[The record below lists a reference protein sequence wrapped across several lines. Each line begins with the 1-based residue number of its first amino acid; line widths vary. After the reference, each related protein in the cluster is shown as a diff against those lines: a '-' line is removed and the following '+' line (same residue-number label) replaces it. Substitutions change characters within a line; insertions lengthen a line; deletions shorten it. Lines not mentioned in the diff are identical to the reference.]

1 MEELILDK
9 TQDETRQGEAYAP
22 SNLFQKKFERHFY
35 IESYGCQMNFA
46 DSEVVAS
53 ILQEA
58 GFGPTRNEEDADLI
72 FINTCSIREKAE
84 QTVRK
89 RLTNFKRL
97 KRQKKSLLIGV
108 LGCMAERL
116 KSKFLEE
123 EKLVDLVVGPDAYRS
138 LPHLIEEAAGG
149 QKAVNVLLS
158 REETYADIS
167 PVRLDSNGISAFVS
181 IMRGCNN
188 MCSFCVVPFT
198 RGRERSRDPQS
209 IIQEC
214 EDLYKNGY
222 REITLLGQNV
232 DSYYHASSFE
242 SFPPIT
248 FANLLEKVAQISPEL
263 LVRFSTSHPKDITDE
278 VLHTMAMYENICK
291 YIHLPVQSGSSRV
304 LQLMN
309 RTYTREWYMAKVD
322 RIRTLLPGCGISA
335 DIITGFCTEDE
346 KDHQDTLSIME
357 YCKYDF
363 SYMFIYSERPGTL
376 AARRYADDVPEDIKK
391 RRLEEIVSMQ
401 NKLSLES
408 NQRDIGKSYKV
419 LIEGDSK
426 KNKEEWKARNS
437 QNKVVVFPKEN
448 YTYKKGDFVTVKI
461 VDCTQ
466 GTLKGNIVAN

>member
-22 SNLFQKKFERHFY
+22 TDLFQKKFERHFY

-58 GFGPTRNEEDADLI
+58 GFGPTRNVEDADLI

-123 EKLVDLVVGPDAYRS
+123 EKLVDLVIGPDAYRS

-232 DSYYHASSFE
+232 DSYYYASSFE

-278 VLHTMAMYENICK
+278 VLQTIADHANICNS
-291 YIHLPVQSGSSRV
+291 IHLPVQSGSTTV
-304 LQLMN
+304 LDRMN
-309 RTYTREWYMAKVD
+309 RNYSREWYLN
-322 RIRTLLPGCGISA
+322 RIDAIRRIIPGCAIST
-335 DIITGFCTEDE
+335 DIITGFCGETAEE
-346 KDHQDTLSIME
+346 FKDTLSMMALVKFN
-357 YCKYDF
+357 YAYQF
-363 SYMFIYSERPGTL
+363 SYSERPGTPAAKKMKDDVDDVTK
-376 AARRYADDVPEDIKK
+376 AARLDQVIALQRGH
-391 RRLEEIVSMQ
+391 
-401 NKLSLES
+401 SLEKLKEFVG
-408 NQRDIGKSYKV
+408 QTHEV
-419 LIEGDSK
+419 LIEGFSK
-426 KNKEEWKARNS
+426 KSANDFAGKND
-437 QNKVVVFPKEN
+437 QNAVVVFPVVDS
-448 YTYKKGDFVTVKI
+448 YKKGEYVQVLIESCTSATLIGKI
-461 VDCTQ
+461 V
-466 GTLKGNIVAN
+466 N